1 MNSSAAGGMSVL
13 HTQLSVLGVG
23 VLKSQEEPNQ
33 SPPAKKMRM
42 MSSTDFCKKLAA
54 DCPGQ
59 QLAVDSP
66 FLSGQRSD
74 LASLGSIGLAK
85 KLRCYGNTQ
94 ANLFGQPSISR
105 YSAGSVCRDTFIWR
119 TDFETVM
126 KIWCTKV
133 FPFVL
138 CHENSFF
145 PPPPPANRLNNTAQ
159 CKPRSGVSR
168 TDVSLTDS

>member
-33 SPPAKKMRM
+33 SPPAKKMRV

-54 DCPGQ
+54 NCPGQ

-94 ANLFGQPSISR
+94 ANLFANPVFLGIQLVVSIEILLFGGLILR
-105 YSAGSVCRDTFIWR
+105 
-119 TDFETVM
+119 
-126 KIWCTKV
+126 
-133 FPFVL
+133 
-138 CHENSFF
+138 
-145 PPPPPANRLNNTAQ
+145 
-159 CKPRSGVSR
+159 
-168 TDVSLTDS
+168 

>member
-33 SPPAKKMRM
+33 SPAAKKMRM
-42 MSSTDFCKKLAA
+42 MSSTDFCKKLAVN
-54 DCPGQ
+54 CPGQ

-74 LASLGSIGLAK
+74 LASLGSIGLDK
-85 KLRCYGNTQ
+85 KLRCYGKTQ
-94 ANLFGQPSISR
+94 ANLFGQPSISW
-105 YSAGSVCRDTFIWR
+105 YSAGSVYRDTFIWR
-119 TDFETVM
+119 TDFEIVM

-138 CHENSFF
+138 CRENSFF
-145 PPPPPANRLNNTAQ
+145 FSPANRLNNTAR
-159 CKPRSGVSR
+159 CKPRSRVSR
-168 TDVSLTDS
+168 ADVV